1 MRTKFAIKLERN
13 NGHEVKYIQENV
25 KMYYTNE
32 ILPYGIETTPLNN
45 SSKPAYFETKE
56 KAIEVFEKY
65 GGMCN
70 GYTAIVIEVIVEE

>member
-13 NGHEVKYIQENV
+13 NGNEVKYIQENV

-32 ILPYGIETTPLNN
+32 ILPYGIEQSPLSHSDN
-45 SSKPAYFETKE
+45 PAYFDTKE

-65 GGMCN
+65 GGMCK
-70 GYTAIVIEVIVEE
+70 GYAASIIEFIVEE